1 MPEPISRSR
10 VTAGIALVSAGLL
23 TAVPV
28 TVPPQAC
35 AASPAVALTAS
46 YLDLPADTVAGIDG
60 VIDQVRLGTL
70 TLGGLVSGLGLSGEG
85 LGDLLNWATNVS
97 TLGDLLDYLGLGDLG
112 LSGYSLIDVVAELVP
127 DADFL
132 RNLDLD
138 LAFDNF
144 RLADVV
150 SAFGINA
157 EIPLAVGQLLVSL
170 GDGTLATEPFGSLLS
185 DVGLLTQAINWLNE
199 TAAEQLETIPLVG
212 PLLTELVSTLLGA
225 DELESLLNTFTLGDL
240 LGDLDID
247 ETLGA
252 LLGTVGGAFV
262 SLGNVTIGGILQDL
276 GFDDSL
282 GALTLN
288 DLISGLGGPLGG
300 VLTDGP
306 LGLDLVWLFNG
317 LDLADLLGFLEL
329 DDYSLNP
336 GDLVGNWVNPYLA
349 DLLVD
354 FLEGQLPQQIF
365 DLLAW

>member
-10 VTAGIALVSAGLL
+10 VSIGIALVSAGLL

-46 YLDLPADTVAGIDG
+46 YTDLPADTVAGIEG
-60 VIDQVRLGTL
+60 VIEQVRLGTL
-70 TLGGLVSGLGLSGEG
+70 TLGDLVSGLGLSEEG
-85 LGDLLNWATNVS
+85 LGDLLNWATDVS
-97 TLGDLLDYLGLGDLG
+97 TLGELLEYLGLGDLG
-112 LSGYSLIDVVAELVP
+112 LSGYSLIELVSELVP

-138 LAFDNF
+138 LAFDDF
-144 RLADVV
+144 RLADVLSV
-150 SAFGINA
+150 FGINA

-170 GDGTLATEPFGSLLS
+170 GDDTLAATPLGTLLL
-185 DVGLLTQAINWLNE
+185 DFGLLTQAITWLNE
-199 TAAEQLETIPLVG
+199 TAAEQLEPIPLVG
-212 PLLTELVSTLLGA
+212 PLLTELVASLLGA
-225 DELESLLNTFTLGDL
+225 DELESLLNTFTVGDL

-247 ETLGA
+247 ETLGSV
-252 LLGTVGGAFV
+252 LGTVGGALV
-262 SLGNVTIGGILQDL
+262 SLGNVTIGGVLQDL
-276 GFDDSL
+276 GFDDSI
-282 GALTLN
+282 GGLTLN
-288 DLISGLGGPLGG
+288 DLISELGGPLGG

-317 LDLADLLGFLEL
+317 LDLGDLLGFLEL
-329 DDYSLNP
+329 DDFSLNP

-354 FLEGQLPQQIF
+354 FLDGQLPQQIF
-365 DLLAW
+365 DLLAG